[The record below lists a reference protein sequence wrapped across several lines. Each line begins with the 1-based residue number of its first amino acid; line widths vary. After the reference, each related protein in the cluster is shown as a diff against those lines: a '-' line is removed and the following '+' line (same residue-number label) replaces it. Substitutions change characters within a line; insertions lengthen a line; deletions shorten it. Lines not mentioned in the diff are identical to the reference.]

1 MEASRNDPGAGMR
14 QGRGS
19 NERSGEQ
26 HDRKHTPTQA
36 TVQSTS
42 RIAEHTGPTKS
53 TKPAAPLR
61 IVIEPTTSGRK
72 WTARFNDRVLCRSAW
87 SFFKSAR
94 VLLAEGHPADAVVEM
109 WRRTPTLGRCAAS
122 SARSPQPCATARRRR
137 FAPSTGCPFAFQAR
151 PPSDDLEFLLGILTD
166 AIVTIT
172 TITVN
177 KGIIYDQGPRRPSDQ
192 ESGARH

>member
-36 TVQSTS
+36 TVQSTG

-72 WTARFNDRVLCRSAW
+72 WTARFNDRLLSRSALP
-87 SFFKSAR
+87 FVMSAR
-94 VLLAEGHPADAVVEM
+94 VLLAEGYPADTMVEL
-109 WRRTPTLGRCAAS
+109 WRPNTDEWALRGRLANIATTLMDGES
-122 SARSPQPCATARRRR
+122 SAGCA
-137 FAPSTGCPFAFQAR
+137 
-151 PPSDDLEFLLGILTD
+151 I
-166 AIVTIT
+166 
-172 TITVN
+172 
-177 KGIIYDQGPRRPSDQ
+177 
-192 ESGARH
+192 